1 MRTVACLPVIN
12 NCTIANN
19 AAEPQYG
26 RAGGIQGSCTGVN
39 TIIYGNTAPQYP
51 EIYEGYF
58 LFTYSCCSTSITGT
72 GNITS
77 NPLFVDPAQSDYHLQ
92 AESPCID
99 TGSPT
104 WPLDPDSTRA
114 DMGALYFDQSVP
126 PPPVSVTLTPIN
138 PPIQIPPA
146 GGSFNFNV
154 AVTNN
159 EATPQT
165 FDAWIMVTLPN
176 GNPYGPVLGPVMLTL
191 PAGLSIN
198 RDRTQA
204 VPGAAPSGTYGY
216 TAYVGDYPGTVWD
229 EDSFDFVKLSSGVD
243 NAIHP
248 ALSGRGDWV
257 NQGEDFAGWESGAAA
272 IAADFAL
279 LTAYPNPCNPETQVQ
294 FTLPEDSRIA
304 LNVYDLQ
311 GREVTRLADG
321 WRSAGRHQ
329 LTWNA
334 AALPSGVYLL
344 KLTAGGYSAA
354 RKIVLMK

>member
-1 MRTVACLPVIN
+1 VACLPVIN

-19 AAEPQYG
+19 AAEPLYG

-77 NPLFVDPAQSDYHLQ
+77 NPMFVDSAQSDYHLQ
-92 AESPCID
+92 AGSPCID

-138 PPIQIPPA
+138 PPIQISPT

-159 EATPQT
+159 ESTPQT
-165 FDAWIMVTLPN
+165 FDAWIMVILPN
-176 GNPYGPVLGPVMLTL
+176 GNPYGPVLGPVTLTL
-191 PAGLSIN
+191 PAGLSLN

-204 VPGAAPSGTYGY
+204 VPGGAPSGTYGY

-229 EDSFDFVKLSSGVD
+229 EDSFNFVKLSSEAD
-243 NAIHP
+243 LTAQPEN
-248 ALSGRGDWV
+248 SGRAEWL
-257 NQGEDFAGWESGAAA
+257 NWGEDFAVCESGAAISRA
-272 IAADFAL
+272 VEQTQL
-279 LTAYPNPCNPETQVQ
+279 NAYPNPCNPETQLS
-294 FTLPEDSRIA
+294 FILPEASRVV
-304 LNVYDLQ
+304 LCVYDLQ
-311 GREVTRLADG
+311 GREVARPADG

-334 AALPSGVYLL
+334 ASLPSGVYLL
-344 KLTAGGYSAA
+344 QLTAGEYHTAQ
-354 RKIVLMK
+354 KIVLLK